1 MTCQVE
7 HLDAGRVL
15 GVPFDTMRRAK
26 KKSGEVAGRP
36 KTIPFRPNAKLRDRL
51 EAEKE
56 ATGAPFQKIIEKAL
70 DAYLKRG

>member
-1 MTCQVE
+1 
-7 HLDAGRVL
+7 
-15 GVPFDTMRRAK
+15 MRRAK